1 MESASQVVFEATT
14 ATFETTVLAR
24 SHEVPVLV
32 DFWAAW
38 CGPCRT
44 LTPILEK
51 IVAAQEGKVL
61 LAKVNTD
68 EQQDLARQFRISSIP
83 AVKAFYQGKV
93 VSEFVGARDGRFIET
108 FLKQLLPP
116 PGLREVSE
124 AAAQLAQGMPRE
136 AAELLQQLLASELSG
151 EVKTKAQLLLAEAK
165 LLVGGA
171 QPQEIAQLLSE
182 VDPRSPLCDRAE
194 ELATVNT
201 FLQVADEEG
210 GAEAAAQRLA
220 QDERD
225 SAARFVVAAGQA
237 RRGDFQAAFENL
249 LTLVSRDRRFREDA
263 ARKAM
268 AALFVL
274 LGPNSELSYDYRRR
288 LQVMV

>member
-1 MESASQVVFEATT
+1 MESASQLTFEATT

-51 IVAAQEGKVL
+51 IVTAQEGKVL

-93 VSEFVGARDGRFIET
+93 VAEFVGARDGRFIET
-108 FLKQLLPP
+108 FLQQLLPP
-116 PGLREVSE
+116 PGLREVNE
-124 AAAQLAQGMPRE
+124 AAAQLAQGMPKE
-136 AAELLQQLLASELSG
+136 AAESLQQLLATELSG

-171 QPQEIAQLLSE
+171 HPKEIAQLLSA
-182 VDPRSPLCDRAE
+182 VDPRSPLSDRAE
-194 ELATVNT
+194 ELATVNI

-220 QDERD
+220 QGECD

-237 RRGDFQAAFENL
+237 RRGDFQAALENL